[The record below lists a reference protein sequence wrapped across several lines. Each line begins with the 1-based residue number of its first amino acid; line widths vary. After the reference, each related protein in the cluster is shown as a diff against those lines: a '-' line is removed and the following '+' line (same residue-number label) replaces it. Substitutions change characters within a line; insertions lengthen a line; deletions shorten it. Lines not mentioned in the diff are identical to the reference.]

1 MTEHPFLSRLACL
14 REVFAPAHIALVGAG
29 NGAGVWAQWLLQQDA
44 PALLI
49 EAGPEQHRLLAQRL
63 NIRPNTSHHAA
74 QLLVAPEHGEHP
86 FYTTTLSSENGLLP
100 PDHLTSLWPN
110 LHPVQEQRVLALTLA
125 EALAAHAVD
134 AAPLWLIIDCLPA
147 APLLTSAG
155 GWLQHADVVL
165 ARVVLPNALPH
176 PLPQPLFH
184 DAGEGSDVL
193 SPLPLVGEGAR
204 RAGEGASDLHH
215 TPLLHG
221 ATLDEL
227 AQALPGMQHIALHP
241 TRHPAIAHALFVRDT
256 RAALRQ
262 HTETALAAQSDLQQ
276 QLQQALQ
283 TRDALQTQLTQ
294 QHDAAQALQQQLNAE
309 TQAKTELQRRLEQAF
324 QTEQRLEAE
333 LLKKNDAAKTLQTA
347 LDAQTQANST
357 LQQQLQQATAAPP
370 PEPDPLPKAA
380 LDALFK
386 QQSEHI
392 AEALADTRHFL
403 DSSLKRAIINA
414 SKQLTAVA
422 GLQSHLDIGKLLPVH
437 IERTTWPVSA
447 DFAFYLVERLEY
459 NEYPLIIEF
468 GSGLSTLV
476 IAHALNRI
484 AANAGNQASPTFI
497 SFDHLEP
504 YYQQTR
510 ARLTQAG
517 LQDTVQLHHAP
528 LADWHAPDG
537 SVQPY
542 YTCQPVLAE
551 LAKQHA
557 SKPLRILVV
566 VDGPP
571 AATGKHARYP
581 AWPLLAEHFPGAQLD
596 LLLDDYIRRDE
607 KEIVE
612 RWQHDIAAAGLHCA
626 VTTLAFEK
634 DACLLQISPP

>member
-1 MTEHPFLSRLACL
+1 MR
-14 REVFAPAHIALVGAG
+14 
-29 NGAGVWAQWLLQQDA
+29 Q
-44 PALLI
+44 
-49 EAGPEQHRLLAQRL
+49 
-63 NIRPNTSHHAA
+63 
-74 QLLVAPEHGEHP
+74 
-86 FYTTTLSSENGLLP
+86 
-100 PDHLTSLWPN
+100 
-110 LHPVQEQRVLALTLA
+110 
-125 EALAAHAVD
+125 
-134 AAPLWLIIDCLPA
+134 
-147 APLLTSAG
+147 
-155 GWLQHADVVL
+155 
-165 ARVVLPNALPH
+165 
-176 PLPQPLFH
+176 
-184 DAGEGSDVL
+184 
-193 SPLPLVGEGAR
+193 
-204 RAGEGASDLHH
+204 
-215 TPLLHG
+215 
-221 ATLDEL
+221 
-227 AQALPGMQHIALHP
+227 IALHP
-241 TRHPAIAHALFVRDT
+241 TRHPAIAHSLFVRDT

-262 HTETALAAQSDLQQ
+262 HTETARAAQIALQQ
-276 QLQQALQ
+276 QLQQITEA
-283 TRDALQTQLTQ
+283 RDALQTQLAQ
-294 QHDAAQALQQQLNAE
+294 QHDAAQSLQTELQNQTQANTELHTKLEQAEHTQKELNAALTQQRSARETLQTRLNTE

-324 QTEQRLEAE
+324 QTEQRLDAE
-333 LLKKNDAAKTLQTA
+333 LLKKTDAAKTLQTQ
-347 LDAQTQANST
+347 LDAQTQANSA

-370 PEPDPLPKAA
+370 PEPAALPDAA

-386 QQSEHI
+386 QQSAHI

-422 GLQSHLDIGKLLPVH
+422 GLQSHLDLGKLLPVH
-437 IERTTWPVSA
+437 IERSTWPVSA

-459 NEYPLIIEF
+459 HEYPLIIEF

-484 AANAGNQASPTFI
+484 AESRGNQTPPTVV

-551 LAKQHA
+551 LAKQHPE
-557 SKPLRILVV
+557 KPLRILAI

-571 AATGKHARYP
+571 ASTGKHARYP
-581 AWPLLAEHFPGAQLD
+581 AWPMLAEHFPGAQLD

-607 KEIVE
+607 KEVVE

-634 DACLLQISPP
+634 DACLLQISTP